1 VVTKFIISFGV
12 RFGVFAVGRLVE
24 AGGGG
29 YSWYSGLLSI
39 GRLKRFYTHNYCK
52 AKAKTNP

>member
-29 YSWYSGLLSI
+29 VLLV
-39 GRLKRFYTHNYCK
+39 LWFALYWK
-52 AKAKTNP
+52 AKALLYS